1 MRYNEI
7 TGKVPSNF
15 LKGRTTM
22 SFGKTIKTLRRN
34 ADMTQEQLAEALS
47 ISPQAVS
54 RWETDA
60 TMPDISLLP
69 AICHLFDVSADTLL
83 AISNDKKKERI
94 AEIAENASS
103 FYRRGYHDEAREIL
117 EAGLREF
124 PNAYRLME
132 DLMYVSSYQSEEGKY
147 TREERKAFQ
156 NQAIEIGEKI
166 LASCTEDSIRH
177 SAVQILCFEYKD
189 LGELEKAK
197 ELAMTMP
204 CMAVSEELLMSRVT
218 AGDEQYRA
226 KQIKVY
232 YLLQFLERSLG
243 APMNTKLN
251 SGKWAYT
258 EDEIAKMRDKR
269 VALLELM
276 FENGDFGFYH
286 THLCD
291 CHSAQA
297 EYYAK
302 KGNAEETIR
311 HLDKAAE
318 HAIKFVTEFDEEAT
332 HTSLVFRGY
341 EYGIFSTGNT
351 SNDALELLEKMERPC
366 YDFVRETEAFC
377 GIQESLKIH
386 AQKWQVKE

>member
-1 MRYNEI
+1 
-7 TGKVPSNF
+7 
-15 LKGRTTM
+15 M

-83 AISNDKKKERI
+83 GISNDKKKERI

-103 FYRRGYHDEAREIL
+103 FYRRGYHDEARKIL

-124 PNAYRLME
+124 PNAYRLMS
-132 DLMYVSSYQSEEGKY
+132 DLVFVSYWQSGEGKY
-147 TREERKAFQ
+147 TREERDNFHK
-156 NQAIEIGEKI
+156 QAIELGENI
-166 LASCTEDSIRH
+166 LASCTEDRIRH
-177 SAVQILCFEYKD
+177 SAVQILCYAYRD
-189 LGELEKAK
+189 LEEFEKAK
-197 ELAMTMP
+197 TLAMTMP
-204 CMAVSEELLMSRVT
+204 CMAISKEMLLSRAT
-218 AGDEQYRA
+218 KGDEQYRA
-226 KQIKVY
+226 KQVEAY
-232 YLLQFLERSLG
+232 TLLQFLENSLG
-243 APMNTKLN
+243 GAMNTKLD

>member
-1 MRYNEI
+1 
-7 TGKVPSNF
+7 
-15 LKGRTTM
+15 
-22 SFGKTIKTLRRN
+22 
-34 ADMTQEQLAEALS
+34 
-47 ISPQAVS
+47 
-54 RWETDA
+54 
-60 TMPDISLLP
+60 
-69 AICHLFDVSADTLL
+69 
-83 AISNDKKKERI
+83 
-94 AEIAENASS
+94 
-103 FYRRGYHDEAREIL
+103 
-117 EAGLREF
+117 
-124 PNAYRLME
+124 
-132 DLMYVSSYQSEEGKY
+132 
-147 TREERKAFQ
+147 
-156 NQAIEIGEKI
+156 
-166 LASCTEDSIRH
+166 
-177 SAVQILCFEYKD
+177 
-189 LGELEKAK
+189 
-197 ELAMTMP
+197 
-204 CMAVSEELLMSRVT
+204 
-218 AGDEQYRA
+218 
-226 KQIKVY
+226 
-232 YLLQFLERSLG
+232 
-243 APMNTKLN
+243 MNTKLD

-311 HLDKAAE
+311 HLDKATE

-332 HTSLVFRGY
+332 HISLVFRGY